1 MKKMDRPIDRVILI
15 IVVVLIV
22 ACGILGQK
30 VYEIEDRYKDTN
42 KTYVQKIQQLEK
54 QVEQQQERILELENE
69 VKHYKDKGAN

>member
-1 MKKMDRPIDRVILI
+1 MDRPIDRVILI